1 MLTLKEQ
8 NIMILGLGES
18 GLSMVRWCVFCGA
31 KVWVVDN
38 RAEPPHLKTLKEEM
52 PQVQFIQGQFEA
64 GVLNAVPVH
73 AVFKSPGLSPAMV
86 EDLWQ
91 HAQSKGLST
100 GTELTLFALGLNE
113 LKAKCGYSP
122 NVLAVTGTNGKT
134 TVTSLTAALLRR
146 AQMKVAVAGNIGPAL
161 LDTLQ
166 AYLKPSFIENLR
178 SFDPQEL
185 EAEMAKEAEPWLE
198 RKLEDEER
206 SKEKEHA
213 PMEETHLGDEALER
227 VNAVQIE
234 ASSPEEALK
243 AHEEDVEEVE
253 GVEGVEDVEGRAAK
267 SMPFVSAEERTRQR
281 LHTLFPWVAD
291 LPQAWVLELSSF
303 QLKGVTDFEP
313 TAATV
318 LNISQDHMDWHP
330 DMDDYTQ
337 SKKAIFGARTQRILN
352 RDDPAV
358 MALVPQAK
366 EKAKSSPLASKFKS
380 KAPAL
385 PLYLE
390 FGFGMPVRAGD
401 FGVEHV
407 NGMAWLVRALE
418 PLGLKTKKNQVDE
431 ELEIQRLMPVDALRI
446 FGRHNASN
454 ALAALALASTTQA
467 KLAPMLYALREY
479 IGEPHRIQSIHII
492 EGVEYFDDSKG
503 TNVGATLA
511 ALEGLGHDRKLV
523 LILGGDAKSQD
534 FTPLI
539 EPINRFARAVILLG
553 RDADWIEKS
562 MALSKVKL
570 IRVQNMHEAVRVA
583 SLNAQSSDAVL
594 LSPACSSLDMFKN
607 YAHRGQVFL
616 EAVQELSEMGA
627 MEFAQA
633 GKDSEVRL

>member
-31 KVWVVDN
+31 NVWVVDD
-38 RAEPPHLKTLKEEM
+38 RAEPPHLKTLKAEM

-73 AVFKSPGLSPAMV
+73 AVFKSPGLSPARV

-91 HAQSKGLST
+91 HAQSKGLAT
-100 GTELTLFALGLNE
+100 GTELTLFALAMNE

-134 TVTSLTAALLRR
+134 TVTSLTSALLRR

-166 AYLKPSFIENLR
+166 AYLKPSFMENLR
-178 SFDPQEL
+178 NFDAQEL
-185 EAEMAKEAEPWLE
+185 EAETAKETAPWVESRL
-198 RKLEDEER
+198 KEEEQAH
-206 SKEKEHA
+206 EKEQA
-213 PMEETHLGDEALER
+213 PMQETHSGEEALDS
-227 VNAVQIE
+227 VNAVE
-234 ASSPEEALK
+234 THAPSPGEVLQ
-243 AHEEDVEEVE
+243 AHEEDE
-253 GVEGVEDVEGRAAK
+253 EGRAAI

-281 LHTLFPWVAD
+281 LHSLFPWVAD

-303 QLKGVTDFEP
+303 QLKGVTEFEP

-318 LNISQDHMDWHP
+318 LNISQDHMDWHR
-330 DMDDYTQ
+330 DMDDYAQ
-337 SKKAIFGARTQRILN
+337 SKKSIFGAKTQRLLN

-358 MALVPQAK
+358 MGLVPQAK
-366 EKAKSSPLASKFKS
+366 EKAKPSPLASKSKS
-380 KAPAL
+380 KAAAL
-385 PLYLE
+385 PLHLE

-446 FGRHNASN
+446 LGRHNASN

-479 IGEPHRIQSIHII
+479 VGEPHRIQSIQII

-539 EPINRFARAVILLG
+539 EPIHRFARAVILLG
-553 RDADWIEKS
+553 RDADWIETS